1 MIDCLND
8 NLQKGEIP
16 LDKVQSVVDEIFKF
30 MFENLAN
37 LFHELNQ
44 NKQQV
49 RFLSSAM
56 KCFPFPSR
64 LTMKTYIGKT
74 FNLE

>member
-16 LDKVQSVVDEIFKF
+16 LDKVQSLVDEIFKF
-30 MFENLAN
+30 MFENMAN

-56 KCFPFPSR
+56 K
-64 LTMKTYIGKT
+64 LYIGLHT
-74 FNLE
+74 NFYSLQVFSFSI